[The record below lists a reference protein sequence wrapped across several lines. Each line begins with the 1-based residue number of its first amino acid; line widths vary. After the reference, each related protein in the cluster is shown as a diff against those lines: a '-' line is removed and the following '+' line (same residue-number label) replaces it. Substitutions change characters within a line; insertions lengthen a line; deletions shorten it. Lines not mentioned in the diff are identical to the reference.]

1 MTMKER
7 IQTSAA
13 PNALGPYSQAIASDG
28 FLFCSGQGPVD
39 PETNTVIEGDV
50 AAQTER
56 TLENLGAVL
65 EAAGLDYSDV
75 VKTTC
80 FLADMDDFKA
90 FNEVYGRFFP
100 EPYPARTTIQA
111 ARLPLDIDVEIEAIA
126 KRR

>member
-13 PNALGPYSQAIASDG
+13 PNALGPYSQAIATDG

-39 PETNTVIEGDV
+39 PETNTVIDGDV

>member
-1 MTMKER
+1 VKER
-7 IQTSAA
+7 IQTSSA
-13 PNALGPYSQAIASDG
+13 PNALGPYSQAIQTDDL
-28 FLFCSGQGPVD
+28 LFCSGQGPVD
-39 PETNTVIEGDV
+39 PDTNVRIEGDV
-50 AAQTER
+50 AAQTGR
-56 TLENLGAVL
+56 TLRNLGAVL
-65 EAAGLDYSDV
+65 EAAGLDFSDV

-126 KRR
+126 RRR